1 MPHLSAPVI
10 SSEIT
15 SPPAFVEAFLA
26 AQDVRKHTLENYRHH
41 LAAFFAQL
49 PEGETVTHASI
60 SAWRDRLLAEGKSAL
75 SVGSYLSAV
84 RVFFAW
90 CNRSGISPNLA
101 QGVKSPKAERRFRRL
116 PLSTESARL
125 VLASCHTTRARLLV
139 ELMLRAGLR
148 GVELSR
154 VNVEDRTIR
163 AGRDVLHVQGKG
175 RDDRE
180 AFVVLSP
187 SVLTAWSAYLSELG
201 PVHPSSPLFPSRRG
215 TKAGERLSTRSIRA
229 EVGEVLERAGVK
241 ERRVTAHSLRHTC
254 AVELRRAGASL
265 QETQRVLRHASSDTT
280 ALYSAFAEDEIRLA
294 SPPEMLLEG
303 VF

>member
-1 MPHLSAPVI
+1 MLTPARLAEVAAPELVG
-10 SSEIT
+10 
-15 SPPAFVEAFLA
+15 AFLA

-49 PEGETVTHASI
+49 PPGEPVTPATV

-84 RVFFAW
+84 RVFFTWA
-90 CNRSGISPNLA
+90 NRTGLSANLA
-101 QGVKSPKAERRFRRL
+101 QGVKSPKAEKRFRRL
-116 PLSTESARL
+116 PLSTASARL
-125 VLASCHTTRARLLV
+125 VLSSCRTARERLLV

-154 VNVEDRTIR
+154 ANVGDRTLR

-180 AFVVLSP
+180 AFVVLAP
-187 SVLTAWSAYLSELG
+187 SVVLAWNAYLSELG
-201 PVHPSSPLFPSRRG
+201 PVHPDAPLFPSSRG
-215 TKAGERLSTRSIRA
+215 PKAGERLSTRSIR
-229 EVGEVLERAGVK
+229 GEVSAVLQRAGVK
-241 ERRVTAHSLRHTC
+241 EPRVTAHSLRHTC
-254 AVELRRAGASL
+254 ACELRRAGASL
-265 QETQRVLRHASSDTT
+265 QDTQRVLRHASSDTT
-280 ALYSAFAEDEIRLA
+280 ALYSAFAEDELRLA
-294 SPPEMLLEG
+294 APPEMLLEG

>member
-1 MPHLSAPVI
+1 MHPFPLSSAQTSAPV
-10 SSEIT
+10 
-15 SPPAFVEAFLA
+15 VEAFLE

-49 PEGETVTHASI
+49 PPGEPVTPAAV

-90 CNRSGISPNLA
+90 CNRTGLSPNLA

-116 PLSTESARL
+116 PLSTDGARN
-125 VLASCHTTRARLLV
+125 VLAACRTPRERLLV

-154 VNVEDRTIR
+154 ANVGDRTIR

-187 SVLTAWSAYLSELG
+187 SVLAAWSAYLSELG
-201 PVHPSSPLFPSRRG
+201 PVHPNAPLFPSRRG
-215 TKAGERLSTRSIRA
+215 PKAGERLSTRSIRA

-280 ALYSAFAEDEIRLA
+280 ALYSAFAEDELRLA